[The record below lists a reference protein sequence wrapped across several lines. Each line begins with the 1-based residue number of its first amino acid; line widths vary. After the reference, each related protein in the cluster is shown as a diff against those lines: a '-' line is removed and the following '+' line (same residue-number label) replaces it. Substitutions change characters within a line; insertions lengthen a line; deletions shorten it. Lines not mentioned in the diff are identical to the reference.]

1 MTRWAR
7 PPFRDRHHAGRE
19 LAAMTAPLADDGHAV
34 VLGLARGGVVVAA
47 EVANALSAPL
57 DVMVV
62 GKVGAPG
69 RPELAMGAVAPD
81 GITIRYR
88 PVLDF
93 LDLAP
98 TAFDEA
104 AEAARAELGRK
115 EERYRGV
122 RPPVSVSGR
131 TVVLV
136 DDGLATG
143 STMWAAIAAARSRG
157 ASGIVVAL
165 PVAVAAACEEL
176 RAAVDEV
183 VCVVAPAT
191 LGAVGSFYEDFT
203 QVSDEEVQAL
213 LAEAPAG

>member
-1 MTRWAR
+1 M
-7 PPFRDRHHAGRE
+7 
-19 LAAMTAPLADDGHAV
+19 

-47 EVANALSAPL
+47 EVAEALGAPL
-57 DVMVV
+57 DVTVV

-69 RPELAMGAVAPD
+69 RPELAMGAVATE

-88 PVLDF
+88 PVLDY

-98 TAFDEA
+98 GAFEKA
-104 AEAARAELGRK
+104 AEAVRAELHRK

-122 RPPVSVSGR
+122 RPPVPMAGR
-131 TVVLV
+131 TVTLV

-143 STMWAAIAAARSRG
+143 STMWAAVAAVRSRG
-157 ASGIVVAL
+157 AGQIVVGL

-176 RAAVDEV
+176 RAEVDEV
-183 VCVVAPAT
+183 ICVEAPAT

-203 QVSDEEVQAL
+203 QTSDEEVQVL
-213 LAEAPAG
+213 LGRAPAG

>member
-1 MTRWAR
+1 MAA
-7 PPFRDRHHAGRE
+7 H
-19 LAAMTAPLADDGHAV
+19 LAEGDAV

-47 EVANALSAPL
+47 EVADALGAPL

-98 TAFDEA
+98 TAFEA
-104 AEAARAELGRK
+104 AAAAVRAELGRK

-122 RPPVSVSGR
+122 RPRVAVAGR
-131 TVVLV
+131 AVVLV

-143 STMWAAIAAARSRG
+143 ASMWAAVAAVRSRG
-157 ASGIVVAL
+157 AGRIVVAL
-165 PVAVAAACEEL
+165 PVAVAAAGGDL
-176 RAAVDEV
+176 RAEVDEV
-183 VCVVAPAT
+183 ICVLAPAT

-213 LAEAPAG
+213 LAGAPAG